1 MDETRTMETGRSWY
15 AVHIRSRHEFVAS
28 GELRRKGIEAFLPSV
43 IKTRQWKDRKKRV
56 QFALF
61 PGYLFVRVSPGNE
74 DYRSVQK
81 TKGVVA
87 FVCLDK
93 SSPTLVPQE
102 EMAALRA
109 MLESGSELDIY
120 PHLRDGARVRVKKGP
135 LGDAVGIL
143 DRSGSRHLF
152 VVNIEILGRSVGVE
166 VSPEDIEAA

>member
-1 MDETRTMETGRSWY
+1 METDFNWH
-15 AVHIRSRHEFVAS
+15 AVHIKSRHEFVAF
-28 GELRRKGIEAFLPSV
+28 GELSRKGIDAFLPSL

-61 PGYLFVRVSPGNE
+61 PGYLFVRISSCQE
-74 DYRSVQK
+74 DYRSVLK

-102 EMAALRA
+102 EMAALKA

-143 DRSGSRHLF
+143 ERSGSRHLF
-152 VVNIEILGRSVGVE
+152 IVNIEILGRSVGVQ
-166 VSPEDIEAA
+166 VLPEDIEAD